1 MEKSTEPNESK
12 QEEGINE
19 ASEISTSQ
27 EEQSK
32 TTEPK
37 TVPEDKTTQTKI
49 NFDSLELEAYTDVLK
64 KMIHASDWTKKGKEI
79 QEVISQF
86 DSRFGEIFHEKRKE
100 FIAIEGNDLDFEFRP
115 HYKKEFSQ
123 LVREYKANKSAH
135 YKSQEKSQKENLK
148 KRLEI
153 IEEIKALIGISENNS
168 NNCNCKGKELFPTQ
182 FIHGNK

>member
-49 NFDSLELEAYTDVLK
+49 NFDSLKLEAYTDVLK
-64 KMIHASDWTKKGKEI
+64 KMIHASDWTKKGKGN
-79 QEVISQF
+79 
-86 DSRFGEIFHEKRKE
+86 SRSYLPI
-100 FIAIEGNDLDFEFRP
+100 
-115 HYKKEFSQ
+115 
-123 LVREYKANKSAH
+123 
-135 YKSQEKSQKENLK
+135 
-148 KRLEI
+148 
-153 IEEIKALIGISENNS
+153 
-168 NNCNCKGKELFPTQ
+168 
-182 FIHGNK
+182 